1 MRGTKLRVFRNIG
14 NQFARPRN
22 QEIEEMYK
30 WKNASSF
37 SLSLFLVLSF
47 FLFVKSIFCFW
58 FSLSFIV
65 AIFALE
71 LAITLGD
78 GMQSVASTVSKA
90 SSTRL
95 LLPLFR
101 VSSNVFS
108 ST

>member
-1 MRGTKLRVFRNIG
+1 MEKRFKLL
-14 NQFARPRN
+14 
-22 QEIEEMYK
+22 
-30 WKNASSF
+30 
-37 SLSLFLVLSF
+37 SLSLSRSLLF